1 MTGCSST
8 DEPIAVGTL
17 ERDRIELTA
26 TFSEP
31 ITDHYFDEGDH
42 VPAEALITQQSD
54 ARMGTQLDGARA
66 ERDRL
71 TARLAELMR
80 GPRQEMIRE
89 GVARLDRAR
98 AVQHDAE
105 LELARIANL
114 SDKGFASVAQVDQLK
129 AQRDSAIA
137 SVAESQASLDSM
149 LAGTTTEELDQA
161 RHALA
166 AAAAQVT
173 QIDANIARLAHH
185 APTDSLVE
193 SLPYEVG
200 EIPPIGAPVAV
211 LLRDGA
217 PYARVYVP
225 EALRATVQPGDRVQ
239 VQVDGIEHAF
249 TGTVRYI
256 SAEASFTPY
265 FALTRYDRGRLVY
278 VGEIDLLEA
287 DDLPAGVPL
296 EARFNRD

>member
-17 ERDRIELTA
+17 ERDRIELSA

-31 ITDHYFDEGDH
+31 ITRHFVGEGDH
-42 VPAEALITQQSD
+42 VAADALIAAQSD
-54 ARMGTQLDGARA
+54 ARIRAQLDGAHA
-66 ERDRL
+66 ERDRIA
-71 TARLAELMR
+71 ARLAELTR
-80 GPRQEMIRE
+80 GPRQELIRE
-89 GVARLDRAR
+89 AVARLDRAR
-98 AVQHDAE
+98 ALQRDAE
-105 LELARIANL
+105 LELDRIENL
-114 SDKGFASVAQVDQLK
+114 GDKGFASVAQVDQLK
-129 AQRDSAIA
+129 AQRDSAVA

-149 LAGTTTEELDQA
+149 LAGTTSEELDQA

-166 AAAAQVT
+166 ATQAQVT
-173 QIDANIARLAHH
+173 QIEANIARLTHR

-211 LLRDGA
+211 LLRAGA

-225 EALRATVQPGDRVQ
+225 EALRASVKPGDETQ
-239 VQVDGIEHAF
+239 IHIDGIERGF
-249 TGTVRYI
+249 TGRVRFI
-256 SAEASFTPY
+256 SSEASFTPY

-278 VGEIDLLEA
+278 VAEIDLIDA

-296 EARFNRD
+296 EARFSRD